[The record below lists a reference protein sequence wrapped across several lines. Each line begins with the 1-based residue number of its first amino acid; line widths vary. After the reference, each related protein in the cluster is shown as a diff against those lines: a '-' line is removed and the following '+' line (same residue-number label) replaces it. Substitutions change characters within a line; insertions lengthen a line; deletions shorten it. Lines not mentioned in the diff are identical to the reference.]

1 MVEWSLHIG
10 EPCRQI
16 LEGHFSTGAGAQG
29 GAGAGAGA
37 DSKGSGGKPYLQS
50 ELLVLCDKSLFL
62 LKAET
67 GGLIQQKRLERADA
81 SCMCAIPASLGGASA
96 GGNSGNFMVAG
107 QDATVQ
113 VYSGFNLGKRVSAA
127 VTLGYWITAV
137 AVILGAVRLGRS
149 MQHWLRFPWAAV
161 GLLVARSC
169 LLLSCLGT

>member
-16 LEGHFSTGAGAQG
+16 LEGHFSTGAQGSGAG
-29 GAGAGAGA
+29 GASNNSGAESKP
-37 DSKGSGGKPYLQS
+37 DSRRGMGGLQS

-81 SCMCAIPASLGGASA
+81 SCMCAIPASLGGAGA
-96 GGNSGNFMVAG
+96 GGNSGNFMLAG

-113 VYSGFNLGKRVSAA
+113 VYSGFNLGELA
-127 VTLGYWITAV
+127 V
-137 AVILGAVRLGRS
+137 
-149 MQHWLRFPWAAV
+149 LRWPC
-161 GLLVARSC
+161 G
-169 LLLSCLGT
+169 GM

>member
-1 MVEWSLHIG
+1 MRSIRSAMVEWSLHVG

-16 LEGHFSTGAGAQG
+16 LEGHFSTGSGSGAPGSSNNSPLG
-29 GAGAGAGA
+29 G
-37 DSKGSGGKPYLQS
+37 DSSAASSRRSGGGGGGSGGSLQS

-96 GGNSGNFMVAG
+96 GGNNGNFMVAG

-113 VYSGFNLGKRVSAA
+113 VFSGFNLGEFWRTCWM
-127 VTLGYWITAV
+127 VTLVGLRLIA
-137 AVILGAVRLGRS
+137 ILHHECGSSVRLDE
-149 MQHWLRFPWAAV
+149 
-161 GLLVARSC
+161 
-169 LLLSCLGT
+169 